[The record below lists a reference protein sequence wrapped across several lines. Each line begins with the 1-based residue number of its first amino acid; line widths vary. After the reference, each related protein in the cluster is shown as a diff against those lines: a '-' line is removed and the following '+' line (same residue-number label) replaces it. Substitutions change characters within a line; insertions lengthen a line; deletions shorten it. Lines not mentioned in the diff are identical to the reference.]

1 MKRFYWV
8 VISLLFFS
16 CENEIGRVD
25 LLKNNAEEVQFEL
38 QEGDV
43 ISLYTEIDIEYIK
56 KPLFVYQFEFFK
68 DGYPLY
74 SGGIDPLVTTENKNE
89 TYSEKDGIVQWKF
102 YGKLQGEFKADT
114 TAIYSIKPSFIKNK
128 EEGLK
133 INKADIFFVK

>member
-74 SGGIDPLVTTENKNE
+74 RDRDHLSKFGARYLEPLFLPV
-89 TYSEKDGIVQWKF
+89 F
-102 YGKLQGEFKADT
+102 DT
-114 TAIYSIKPSFIKNK
+114 ITSKNK
-128 EEGLK
+128 
-133 INKADIFFVK
+133 